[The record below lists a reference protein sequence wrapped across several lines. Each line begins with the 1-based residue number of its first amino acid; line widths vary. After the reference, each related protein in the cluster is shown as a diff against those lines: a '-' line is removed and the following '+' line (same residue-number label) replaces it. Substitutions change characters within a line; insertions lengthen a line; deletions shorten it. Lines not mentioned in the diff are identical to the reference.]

1 MPVLKNARHEA
12 FAQGL
17 AKGLSAAEAYTKAGY
32 QGDRTAA
39 SRLST
44 NVNVQK
50 RVEELKSKV
59 AKKTEITIESLA
71 GELEE
76 ARTIAIAE
84 KQTSAAVSATMGK
97 AKLFGLGVEKR
108 HVSGTIQ
115 VINITA
121 KQLEALT
128 DDELVKLEEAY
139 PILQKLGLISAG
151 DQSGETGEG
160 SE

>member
-1 MPVLKNARHEA
+1 MPCLKNARHEA

-17 AKGLSAAEAYTKAGY
+17 AKGLTADEAYTKAGFKPHR
-32 QGDRTAA
+32 GNA
-39 SRLST
+39 STLRANQIILD
-44 NVNVQK
+44 
-50 RVEELKSKV
+50 RVEELVGKA
-59 AKKTEITIESLA
+59 AKKVEISIESLA

-84 KQTSAAVSATMGK
+84 KQSSAAVSATMGK

-151 DQSGETGEG
+151 NTSGETGEG
-160 SE
+160 GE

>member
-1 MPVLKNARHEA
+1 MSVLPNSRHEK
-12 FAQGL
+12 FAQL
-17 AKGLSAAEAYTKAGY
+17 LTKGHSATDAYSLAGY
-32 QGDRTAA
+32 KGDRTAA

-44 NVNVQK
+44 NVNIQK
-50 RVEELKSKV
+50 RVEELKGKV
-59 AKKTEITIESLA
+59 AQKAEITIESLA

-84 KQTSAAVSATMGK
+84 KQSSAAVSATMGK

-151 DQSGETGEG
+151 NPSGEAGEG